1 MAPTASSRSLDV
13 RWSINRNA
21 ATKALAGVAFGYRDT
36 LVNLLCRDINETAS
50 SFGDACVV
58 TTNRTV
64 NMSEEI
70 VRLKTTVTDQD
81 HVAGPASAA
90 ITLVEYGNF
99 ECIQCGSAYRSL
111 KQIRNVL
118 ADELRLVFRNFP
130 MVQTHPRSLRAAE
143 AAEAAAAQGKFW
155 HMYDELFTHQK
166 ALEDPDLIRYAK
178 RVGLD
183 IERFTRDLAENAFLP
198 KIQSAYEQS
207 LFAEHVTGTPTIYLN
222 EIRYTGATDV
232 QSLLDAIKQSDPE
245 GQIQLPERAG
255 QIRRF
260 GRKLRQRGAA
270 LVGKGQTPID

>member
-13 RWSINRNA
+13 CWSSVRNA
-21 ATKALAGVAFGYRDT
+21 ATEAVGGTGVGYCDT
-36 LVNLLCRDINETAS
+36 FINLLCRHINETAS
-50 SFGDACVV
+50 RFGDACIVM
-58 TTNRTV
+58 TNRRA

-70 VRLKTTVTDQD
+70 VKLKTTVTDQD
-81 HVAGPASAA
+81 HAAGPASAV

-118 ADELRLVFRNFP
+118 AEGLRLVFRNFP

-155 HMYDELFTHQK
+155 QMHDELFTHQK
-166 ALEDPDLIRYAK
+166 ALEDRDLIRYAK

-183 IERFTRDLAENAFLP
+183 IERFARDLAENVFLA

-207 LFAEHVTGTPTIYLN
+207 LFNEHVTGTPTIYLN

-232 QSLLDAIKQSDPE
+232 ESLLEAIKQSDPE

-255 QIRRF
+255 QMLKRR
-260 GRKLRQRGAA
+260 
-270 LVGKGQTPID
+270 

>member
-1 MAPTASSRSLDV
+1 
-13 RWSINRNA
+13 
-21 ATKALAGVAFGYRDT
+21 
-36 LVNLLCRDINETAS
+36 
-50 SFGDACVV
+50 
-58 TTNRTV
+58 
-64 NMSEEI
+64 MSEEI
-70 VRLKTTVTDQD
+70 VKLKTTVTDQD

-99 ECIQCGSAYRSL
+99 ECIQCAGAYPSL

-155 HMYDELFTHQK
+155 QMRDELFTHQK
-166 ALEDPDLIRYAK
+166 ALEDRDLIRYAK
-178 RVGLD
+178 GVGLD
-183 IERFTRDLAENAFLP
+183 IERFTRNLADNVFLP

-207 LFAEHVTGTPTIYLN
+207 LFDEHVTGTPTIYLN
-222 EIRYTGATDV
+222 EIRYTGATNV

-260 GRKLRQRGAA
+260 GRKLRKRGAV
-270 LVGKGQTPID
+270 LVGKGQKPID

>member
-1 MAPTASSRSLDV
+1 MGPSASSRSTDV
-13 RWSINRNA
+13 LWSSDRNA
-21 ATKALAGVAFGYRDT
+21 ATKALAGVALGYRDT

-50 SFGDACVV
+50 SFGGACIV
-58 TTNRTV
+58 TTNRTA
-64 NMSEEI
+64 NMSEKI
-70 VRLKTTVTDQD
+70 VRLKTTVTNQD
-81 HVAGPASAA
+81 HAVGPASAA

-118 ADELRLVFRNFP
+118 AEGLRLVFRNFP

-155 HMYDELFTHQK
+155 QMHDELFTHQK
-166 ALEDPDLIRYAK
+166 ALEDRELIRYAK

-183 IERFTRDLAENAFLP
+183 IEKFTRDLAENVFLP
-198 KIQSAYEQS
+198 KVQSAYEQS
-207 LFAEHVTGTPTIYLN
+207 LFDEHVTGTPTIYLN

-232 QSLLDAIKQSDPE
+232 QSLFEAIKQSDPE

-255 QIRRF
+255 QIRQF
-260 GRKLRQRGAA
+260 VRKLRQGSAG
-270 LVGKGQTPID
+270 VFE

>member
-1 MAPTASSRSLDV
+1 MAPKASSRSLDV

-36 LVNLLCRDINETAS
+36 LVNLLCRDIIETAS
-50 SFGDACVV
+50 SFGDACIVM
-58 TTNRTV
+58 TNRRA

-70 VRLKTTVTDQD
+70 VKLKTTVTDQD
-81 HVAGPASAA
+81 HVAGPASAV

-143 AAEAAAAQGKFW
+143 AAEAAAAQGRFW
-155 HMYDELFTHQK
+155 QMHDELFTHQN
-166 ALEDPDLIRYAK
+166 ALEDRDLIRYAK

-183 IERFTRDLAENAFLP
+183 IERFSRDLAENAFLP

-232 QSLLDAIKQSDPE
+232 QSLLEAIKQSDPE
-245 GQIQLPERAG
+245 GRIRLPEKAG
-255 QIRRF
+255 RIRQF
-260 GRKLRQRGAA
+260 VRKLRRGSTG
-270 LVGKGQTPID
+270 LFE

>member
-13 RWSINRNA
+13 LWSIDRNA
-21 ATKALAGVAFGYRDT
+21 ATKALARVALGYRDT
-36 LVNLLCRDINETAS
+36 LVNLLCSDINETAS

-111 KQIRNVL
+111 KQIRNML

-143 AAEAAAAQGKFW
+143 AAEAAAAQGRFW
-155 HMYDELFTHQK
+155 QMHDELFTHQK
-166 ALEDPDLIRYAK
+166 ALEDRDLIRYAK

-183 IERFTRDLAENAFLP
+183 IRRFTHDLAENIFLP
-198 KIQSAYEQS
+198 KVQSAYEQS
-207 LFAEHVTGTPTIYLN
+207 LFDEHVTGTPTIYLN
-222 EIRYTGATDV
+222 EIRYTGASDV

-245 GQIQLPERAG
+245 DQIQLPEIAG

-270 LVGKGQTPID
+270 LVGIGQTLID

>member
-1 MAPTASSRSLDV
+1 MAPTASSRFSDV
-13 RWSINRNA
+13 LWSSDRNA
-21 ATKALAGVAFGYRDT
+21 ATKALAGVALGYRDT

-50 SFGDACVV
+50 SFGGACIVM
-58 TTNRTV
+58 TNRRA
-64 NMSEEI
+64 NMRSEEI
-70 VRLKTTVTDQD
+70 VRLKTRVTDQD

-118 ADELRLVFRNFP
+118 ADELRLVLRNFP

-143 AAEAAAAQGKFW
+143 AAEAAAAQGKVW
-155 HMYDELFTHQK
+155 QMHDELFTHQK
-166 ALEDPDLIRYAK
+166 ALEDRDLIRYAK
-178 RVGLD
+178 RVGLN
-183 IERFTRDLAENAFLP
+183 IERFTRDLAENVFLA

-207 LFAEHVTGTPTIYLN
+207 LFDEHVTGTPTIYLN

-232 QSLLDAIKQSDPE
+232 QSLLEAIKQSDPE

-255 QIRRF
+255 QIRQF
-260 GRKLRQRGAA
+260 LRKLRQGSSGR
-270 LVGKGQTPID
+270 V

>member
-13 RWSINRNA
+13 LWSMDRNA
-21 ATKALAGVAFGYRDT
+21 STKALDGVAVGYRDT

-50 SFGDACVV
+50 SFGGACIV
-58 TTNRTV
+58 TTNRRA
-64 NMSEEI
+64 NMRSEEI

-81 HVAGPASAA
+81 HAAGPASAA

-118 ADELRLVFRNFP
+118 AEGLRLVFRNFP

-155 HMYDELFTHQK
+155 QMHDELFTHQT
-166 ALEDPDLIRYAK
+166 ALEDRDLIRYAK

-183 IERFTRDLAENAFLP
+183 IDRYTRDLAENVFLP

-207 LFAEHVTGTPTIYLN
+207 LFDEHVTGTPTIYLN

-232 QSLLDAIKQSDPE
+232 QSLLEVIKPSDPE
-245 GQIQLPERAG
+245 GQQ
-255 QIRRF
+255 
-260 GRKLRQRGAA
+260 
-270 LVGKGQTPID
+270 

>member
-1 MAPTASSRSLDV
+1 MATAASSRSPDV
-13 RWSINRNA
+13 LWSTDRNA
-21 ATKALAGVAFGYRDT
+21 ATKALAGVGLGYRDT

-50 SFGDACVV
+50 SFGDACIM
-58 TTNRTV
+58 TTNRTL

-70 VRLKTTVTDQD
+70 VRLKSPVTDQD
-81 HVAGPASAA
+81 HVAGPVSAA

-111 KQIRNVL
+111 KQIRKVSS
-118 ADELRLVFRNFP
+118 DGLRLVFRNFP

-166 ALEDPDLIRYAK
+166 PLEDRDLIRYAK
-178 RVGLD
+178 RVGLN
-183 IERFTRDLAENAFLP
+183 IERFTRDLADNVFLP

-207 LFAEHVTGTPTIYLN
+207 LFDEHVTGTPTIYLN

-232 QSLLDAIKQSDPE
+232 QSLLEVIKQSNPE

-255 QIRRF
+255 QIRQF
-260 GRKLRQRGAA
+260 VRKLRQGSTGR
-270 LVGKGQTPID
+270 V

>member
-1 MAPTASSRSLDV
+1 M
-13 RWSINRNA
+13 
-21 ATKALAGVAFGYRDT
+21 
-36 LVNLLCRDINETAS
+36 
-50 SFGDACVV
+50 
-58 TTNRTV
+58 TNRRA

-70 VRLKTTVTDQD
+70 VKLKTRVTDQD

-118 ADELRLVFRNFP
+118 AEGLRLVFRNFP

-155 HMYDELFTHQK
+155 QMHDELFTHQK
-166 ALEDPDLIRYAK
+166 ALEDHDLIRYAK
-178 RVGLD
+178 RAGLD
-183 IERFTRDLAENAFLP
+183 IERLTHDLEGNVFLP

-207 LFAEHVTGTPTIYLN
+207 LFDEHVTGTPTLYLN

-232 QSLLDAIKQSDPE
+232 QSLLEAIKQNDPK

-255 QIRRF
+255 QIRQF
-260 GRKLRQRGAA
+260 VRKLRQGSTGG
-270 LVGKGQTPID
+270 V